1 MAKSEAHRRDLS
13 NTVEEL
19 MLICDTSE
27 KELNKLV
34 CAEQVSRCYLFI
46 CTLETVTVPC

>member
-1 MAKSEAHRRDLS
+1 MEKSETHRRDLS
-13 NTVEEL
+13 TTVEEL

-34 CAEQVSRCYLFI
+34 CVEQVSHGYRSESVAVNSLRA
-46 CTLETVTVPC
+46 P

>member
-1 MAKSEAHRRDLS
+1 MEKSETHRRDLS
-13 NTVEEL
+13 NMVEEL

-34 CAEQVSRCYLFI
+34 CTEQVSHSYHHWVDGSKLV
-46 CTLETVTVPC
+46 LVM

>member
-1 MAKSEAHRRDLS
+1 MEKSETHRRDLGDR
-13 NTVEEL
+13 VEEL

-34 CAEQVSRCYLFI
+34 CVEQVSRWCLFI
-46 CTLETVTVPC
+46 CSLESVAAPC

>member
-1 MAKSEAHRRDLS
+1 MEKSETRRRDLS

-34 CAEQVSRCYLFI
+34 CTEQVSHSYLRTTETGWI
-46 CTLETVTVPC
+46 TLNQ